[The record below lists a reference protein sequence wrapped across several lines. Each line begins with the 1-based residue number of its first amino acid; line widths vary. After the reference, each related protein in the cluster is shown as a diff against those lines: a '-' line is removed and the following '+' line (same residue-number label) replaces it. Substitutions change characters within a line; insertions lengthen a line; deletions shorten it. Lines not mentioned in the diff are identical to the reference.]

1 MTTENDLEF
10 AAQKDQTQLDKI
22 QGDTKV
28 EIAIRQN
35 STEVGHTT
43 IES

>member
-10 AAQKDQTQLDKI
+10 ALQEDQTQLDKI

-28 EIAIRQN
+28 EIVVRRN

-43 IES
+43 IEL